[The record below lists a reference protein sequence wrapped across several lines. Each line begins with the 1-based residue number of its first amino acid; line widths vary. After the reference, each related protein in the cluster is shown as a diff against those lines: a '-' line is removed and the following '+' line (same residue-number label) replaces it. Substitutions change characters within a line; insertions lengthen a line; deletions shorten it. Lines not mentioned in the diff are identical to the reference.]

1 MSKYT
6 LTTFTSV
13 QYTSTKASWEALAGP
28 DAFDVELAPF
38 FSWVETHIQPTH
50 GDSVALQLVNQDADG
65 RVDAIVEVVDSRRGT
80 LSKLL
85 KIVVSPQFWDISNSR
100 SHIIETQKFSP
111 SFRSVAV
118 PSPSAKS
125 RSTDAM
131 TT

>member
-1 MSKYT
+1 VSKYT

-100 SHIIETQKFSP
+100 P
-111 SFRSVAV
+111 
-118 PSPSAKS
+118 
-125 RSTDAM
+125 D
-131 TT
+131 